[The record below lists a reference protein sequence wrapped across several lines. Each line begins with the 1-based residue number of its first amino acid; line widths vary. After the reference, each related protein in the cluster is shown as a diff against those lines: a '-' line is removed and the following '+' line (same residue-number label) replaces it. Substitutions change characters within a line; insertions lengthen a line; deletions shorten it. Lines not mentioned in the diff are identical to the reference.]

1 MNEMYERIEELCHQH
16 GVSMTS
22 MCRQLKISRSILSE
36 LRSGRTKEL
45 SIHNLRKIADFFS
58 VPVDV
63 ISHNAQQSPDNLP
76 LSASEEYFNALY
88 HAAKDLNEENR
99 QKLLDLAKMFRLAQK
114 AEEVTQLSFLQP

>member
-16 GVSMTS
+16 GITMTG

-63 ISHNAQQSPDNLP
+63 ISHNAQPSGELM

-99 QKLLDLAKMFRLAQK
+99 QKLLDLAKTFRLAQK
-114 AEEVTQLSFLQP
+114 AEEVTQLTFLQP

>member
-1 MNEMYERIEELCHQH
+1 MNEMYERIEELCRQH
-16 GVSMTS
+16 GVSMTA
-22 MCRQLKISRSILSE
+22 MCRHLKISRSILSE

-63 ISHNAQQSPDNLP
+63 ISHNAQQVQGDVMP
-76 LSASEEYFNALY
+76 SASEDYFNALY

-99 QKLLDLAKMFRLAQK
+99 QKLLDLAKTFRLAQK
-114 AEEVTQLSFLQP
+114 AEEVTQLTFLQP